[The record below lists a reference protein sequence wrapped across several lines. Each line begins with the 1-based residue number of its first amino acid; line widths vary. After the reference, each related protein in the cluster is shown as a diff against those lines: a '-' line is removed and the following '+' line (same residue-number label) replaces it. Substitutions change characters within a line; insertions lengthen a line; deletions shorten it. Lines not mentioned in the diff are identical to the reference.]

1 MDIFRSKEDNPARGI
16 SGRLL
21 CDLFLLMT
29 ILFFV
34 FASLEVRFYR
44 AKTEEDFV
52 KVAASYSKVAARM
65 VRNADIKKYVETKEK
80 DENWYTTKL
89 RLDFLVETG
98 TIKYVYIVIPMEEGY
113 LYIWDAGKQEGV
125 CDLGDFDQ
133 YYSGGDVVMKEAF
146 AAPAGDIRMMVSN
159 HPLYGYVVSVFTP
172 VYNSRDEL
180 VALSCVDLDL
190 NEINEDIAEFLKYS
204 IGLLVILMLLAT
216 IGFYLQ
222 TNRLIVRPVKKLE
235 RLAAGYVND
244 QMTHGVV
251 LEPDIHTGV
260 EIEALANAISSMSS
274 QIRNYI
280 SDLEKAIKAEETVRA
295 ELDVSRRIQ
304 EALLPR
310 EFPAFPELEYL
321 DLYASM
327 DPARE
332 VGGDFY
338 DFFRIDEN
346 RIAFCIA
353 DVSGKG
359 IPAALFMA
367 YSKTL
372 IQIGARSMADPGEM
386 FTMVNRELCENN
398 EADMFVTAFFAV
410 LDLRTM
416 QLTYVNAGHCPPLL
430 RHAGEDAAYMK
441 MRPGFVLAGIDT
453 VKYRC
458 EKIILKPG
466 DELILYTDGVTEAM
480 NEAKEL
486 FGEARLLETVNENRG
501 VSCKDLILQISSALE
516 VFVGT
521 APQFDDI
528 TMLAVRLLPES
539 GDIQQTNEKI

>member
-1 MDIFRSKEDNPARGI
+1 
-16 SGRLL
+16 
-21 CDLFLLMT
+21 
-29 ILFFV
+29 
-34 FASLEVRFYR
+34 
-44 AKTEEDFV
+44 
-52 KVAASYSKVAARM
+52 M
-65 VRNADIKKYVETKEK
+65 V
-80 DENWYTTKL
+80 
-89 RLDFLVETG
+89 
-98 TIKYVYIVIPMEEGY
+98 
-113 LYIWDAGKQEGV
+113 
-125 CDLGDFDQ
+125 
-133 YYSGGDVVMKEAF
+133 
-146 AAPAGDIRMMVSN
+146 
-159 HPLYGYVVSVFTP
+159 
-172 VYNSRDEL
+172 
-180 VALSCVDLDL
+180 
-190 NEINEDIAEFLKYS
+190 
-204 IGLLVILMLLAT
+204 
-216 IGFYLQ
+216 
-222 TNRLIVRPVKKLE
+222 
-235 RLAAGYVND
+235 
-244 QMTHGVV
+244 
-251 LEPDIHTGV
+251 
-260 EIEALANAISSMSS
+260 
-274 QIRNYI
+274 
-280 SDLEKAIKAEETVRA
+280 
-295 ELDVSRRIQ
+295 
-304 EALLPR
+304 
-310 EFPAFPELEYL
+310 
-321 DLYASM
+321 
-327 DPARE
+327 PARE

>member
-1 MDIFRSKEDNPARGI
+1 M
-16 SGRLL
+16 
-21 CDLFLLMT
+21 
-29 ILFFV
+29 
-34 FASLEVRFYR
+34 
-44 AKTEEDFV
+44 
-52 KVAASYSKVAARM
+52 AASYSKVAARM

-251 LEPDIHTGV
+251 LEPDIHTGD

>member
-1 MDIFRSKEDNPARGI
+1 
-16 SGRLL
+16 
-21 CDLFLLMT
+21 
-29 ILFFV
+29 
-34 FASLEVRFYR
+34 
-44 AKTEEDFV
+44 
-52 KVAASYSKVAARM
+52 
-65 VRNADIKKYVETKEK
+65 
-80 DENWYTTKL
+80 
-89 RLDFLVETG
+89 
-98 TIKYVYIVIPMEEGY
+98 
-113 LYIWDAGKQEGV
+113 
-125 CDLGDFDQ
+125 
-133 YYSGGDVVMKEAF
+133 
-146 AAPAGDIRMMVSN
+146 
-159 HPLYGYVVSVFTP
+159 
-172 VYNSRDEL
+172 
-180 VALSCVDLDL
+180 
-190 NEINEDIAEFLKYS
+190 
-204 IGLLVILMLLAT
+204 
-216 IGFYLQ
+216 
-222 TNRLIVRPVKKLE
+222 
-235 RLAAGYVND
+235 VND

-251 LEPDIHTGV
+251 LEPDIHTGD

-327 DPARE
+327 VPARE